1 MHHGVTS
8 SAEVGIHGLRDAL
21 SLGNRDIPVR
31 YGDLVTMCDNV
42 APALVSHRNPSQEAF
57 YREIS

>member
-8 SAEVGIHGLRDAL
+8 SAEVGIQGLRDDAL
-21 SLGNRDIPVR
+21 NLGNRDIPVT

-42 APALVSHRNPSQEAF
+42 APASHRNPSQEAF